1 MATPLNS
8 PSTRFWRTF
17 LPPAATHNMD
27 LAGGPAGVACGRARS
42 SSRISSMNAAMP
54 PVVSS
59 RRRCCA
65 RVIRVDV
72 ALGRAT
78 GSRRRALG
86 QREEGAILGSAS
98 SQGDDVHANRKSRII
113 CLSPGL
119 PCCRNHSDRQN
130 RQSQNAH
137 RNPLRHR
144 YDINAHIDLSQ
155 LTFSREPALARRVKF
170 KLSACH
176 KADVTVAL
184 VNVRC

>member
-1 MATPLNS
+1 M
-8 PSTRFWRTF
+8 PSDAWAFAGGDPQPWQRRKIHRV
-17 LPPAATHNMD
+17 LVLAICRPRLTHNMD

-42 SSRISSMNAAMP
+42 SSRISSMGAAMS

-72 ALGRAT
+72 ALGRAA

-98 SQGDDVHANRKSRII
+98 SQGDDVHAYRKSRII

-119 PCCRNHSDRQN
+119 PWCRDHSDRQN

-137 RNPLRHR
+137 RNPLRNRH
-144 YDINAHIDLSQ
+144 DIQRTYRSQ
-155 LTFSREPALARRVKF
+155 SIHVLTRA
-170 KLSACH
+170 
-176 KADVTVAL
+176 
-184 VNVRC
+184 